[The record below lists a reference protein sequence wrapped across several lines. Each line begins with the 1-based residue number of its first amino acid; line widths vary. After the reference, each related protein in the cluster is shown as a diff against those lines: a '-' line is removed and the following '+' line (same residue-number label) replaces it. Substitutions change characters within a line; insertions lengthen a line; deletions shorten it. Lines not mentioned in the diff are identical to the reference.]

1 MPRPIARRLVL
12 AAALAVSTAANAPA
26 LLAQSQPAQL
36 PQQLQA
42 RGAQIAQVPALPA
55 GIDQRQAEEI
65 RNDLRELMRQ
75 YPPALAQVLRL
86 DPALVSN
93 AAYLAPY
100 PALAAFVQARPE
112 VSRHADYFFSF
123 AGQGNWW
130 SEPTSPEMQLR
141 RDAMNMQRQ
150 VIDSLGVGVL
160 FAGFAFAVFSLVRLF
175 IGHRRWIRATRLQS
189 ELNNR
194 LLERMGSNEQ
204 LLAYLQSQAGQQL
217 TATPPVAEATA
228 PLAAPFS
235 RILWAVQAGIVLI
248 SGGIGFL
255 VIRRYVVPEAGEALL
270 TIGVLAIS
278 VGLGFALAS
287 IASYLLSQRFGLL
300 DGPRDR
306 AGESGRA

>member
-12 AAALAVSTAANAPA
+12 TAALAAYAVLNAPMV
-26 LLAQSQPAQL
+26 LAQAQPAQL

-42 RGAQIAQVPALPA
+42 RGAQAEQVPALPV
-55 GIDQRQAEEI
+55 GIDQRQADQI
-65 RNDLRELMRQ
+65 RNDLRDLMRQ

-86 DPALVSN
+86 DPSLVSN

-100 PALAAFVQARPE
+100 PALVAFVQARPE
-112 VSRHADYFFSF
+112 VARHADFFFSF

-130 SEPTSPEMQLR
+130 SEPMAPELQLR

-150 VIDSLGVGVL
+150 MIDSLGVGAL
-160 FAGFAFAVFSLVRLF
+160 FAGFAFVLFSLVRLF

-204 LLAYLQSQAGQQL
+204 LLVYLQSQAGQQL
-217 TATPPVAEATA
+217 MATPVVEPAA
-228 PLAAPFS
+228 PALAAPFS

-287 IASYLLSQRFGLL
+287 VASYLLSQRFGLL
-300 DGPRDR
+300 DGSRDR
-306 AGESGRA
+306 TGESGRV